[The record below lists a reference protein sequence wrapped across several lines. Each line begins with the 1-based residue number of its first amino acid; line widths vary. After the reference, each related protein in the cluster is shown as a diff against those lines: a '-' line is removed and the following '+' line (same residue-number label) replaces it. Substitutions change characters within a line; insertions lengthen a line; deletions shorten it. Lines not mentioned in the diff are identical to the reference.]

1 MNSQGCRVV
10 PATGELLP
18 LPPPPAQG
26 GWCLLV
32 QMFNSAAGLGAGSD
46 PGKGRE
52 GKGTSPEAWWWWF
65 VPMCKGWNLPV
76 QMAVGTLG
84 DDCWYHP
91 GRSEASGSVQGIK
104 GPQNASR
111 GPRAG
116 GSPLVV
122 LRSQRPMRQVAGD
135 TVVVASPSALPPPG
149 HKHLSRVIGFSG
161 QSRPQMCLL
170 GWGDPAA
177 WGPGGHRHRAAGDGV
192 SVSPCPHTGL
202 SPAVVGRHSSIFCS
216 CRKCNTMQK
225 EEMVIRCHQVFG
237 QHHGDG
243 TVCSCPPARSLGAQ
257 VCVCTVATC
266 AAFCA
271 FVCMRVVSQAEP
283 DTL

>member
-10 PATGELLP
+10 PATGELLS

-170 GWGDPAA
+170 GWGDTDIEQRVM
-177 WGPGGHRHRAAGDGV
+177 G
-192 SVSPCPHTGL
+192 SPCP
-202 SPAVVGRHSSIFCS
+202 PAPTQGFPQQSWADTAAFSAAAGNATR
-216 CRKCNTMQK
+216 CRKRK
-225 EEMVIRCHQVFG
+225 W
-237 QHHGDG
+237 
-243 TVCSCPPARSLGAQ
+243 
-257 VCVCTVATC
+257 
-266 AAFCA
+266 
-271 FVCMRVVSQAEP
+271 
-283 DTL
+283 